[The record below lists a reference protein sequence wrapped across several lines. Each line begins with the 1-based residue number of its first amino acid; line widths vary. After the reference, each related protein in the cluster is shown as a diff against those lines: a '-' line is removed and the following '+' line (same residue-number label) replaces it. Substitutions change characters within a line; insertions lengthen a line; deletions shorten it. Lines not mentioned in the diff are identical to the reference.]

1 MKKYIISGNLPRFL
15 YNNTDEFVRVI
26 IVGETEVVLRP
37 QQVKELDFV
46 LSNESVLDIVW
57 EKLSKKRE
65 II

>member
-1 MKKYIISGNLPRFL
+1 MKTHVISGNLPRFL

-46 LSNESVLDIVW
+46 LSNKDVE
-57 EKLSKKRE
+57 E
-65 II
+65 IK